1 MPTTTLGSTMPTS
14 VIELHVPLQW
24 QDQLIADLDRLQAQ
38 DTADAALLAE
48 IARLRPDD
56 AHARASRTAAI
67 ETAIETAIEEK
78 RAILE
83 AKHQCF
89 RTSTLRKYIGK
100 RDDREPPTREVIQRV
115 LKKHGLYT

>member
-1 MPTTTLGSTMPTS
+1 MTIQVTAETTPTNAELERRLGTVLFQQIKPHLDAAQAAPA
-14 VIELHVPLQW
+14 VI
-24 QDQLIADLDRLQAQ
+24 DRL
-38 DTADAALLAE
+38 T
-48 IARLRPDD
+48 PDD

-67 ETAIETAIEEK
+67 EQRIESAIEEK

-89 RTSTLRKYIGK
+89 RTSALCKYIGK